1 MNNTTKKLIIGAAL
15 SGLFLSGEVYS
26 EKLEATGADN
36 AKGECHGVNS
46 CKGKSDCHANGNS
59 CSGQNSCKGKGWIS
73 LTKKECDAKKG
84 TFKKS

>member
-26 EKLEATGADN
+26 EKQDAGSDN
-36 AKGECHGVNS
+36 TKGECHGVNS